1 MSLAAVT
8 PIEVQPIQIPVYRNE
23 RIRSFAAWL
32 ADNDHALTEYFNAL
46 KPYAAEGV
54 EPLVDYFEF
63 VALAHERE
71 EMKLMS
77 ERLPHG
83 AGAL

>member
-8 PIEVQPIQIPVYRNE
+8 PITAQVIVMPIYRNE
-23 RIRSFAAWL
+23 RIRSFADWL
-32 ADNDHALTEYFNAL
+32 RDNDRELTTYFNAL

-63 VALAHERE
+63 VAIQHERE
-71 EMKLMS
+71 EFKQMS

-83 AGAL
+83 ASL

>member
-1 MSLAAVT
+1 MQALAQ
-8 PIEVQPIQIPVYRNE
+8 IKVQRIQIPVYRNE

-46 KPYAAEGV
+46 KPYAAKGE

-63 VALAHERE
+63 VAIQHERE
-71 EMKLMS
+71 EMKAMS

-83 AGAL
+83 ASL

>member
-1 MSLAAVT
+1 MQALAQ
-8 PIEVQPIQIPVYRNE
+8 IKVQPIVVPVYRNE

-32 ADNDHALTEYFNAL
+32 ADNDHALTAYFNAL

-63 VALAHERE
+63 VAIAHERE
-71 EMKLMS
+71 ESKLNTM

-83 AGAL
+83 SGAL